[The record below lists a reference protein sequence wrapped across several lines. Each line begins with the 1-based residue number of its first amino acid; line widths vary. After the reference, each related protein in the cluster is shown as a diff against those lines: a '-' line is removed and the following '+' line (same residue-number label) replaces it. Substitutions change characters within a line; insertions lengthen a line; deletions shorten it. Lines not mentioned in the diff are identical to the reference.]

1 MKTKLPWILTVIL
14 AIALG
19 VVLIVRPTG
28 KSGTS
33 GTAGEKKVLY
43 WVDPMNP
50 ANRSDKPGKAPD
62 GMDLVPVYAEGQ
74 TPAAAEKKVLY
85 WVDPM
90 HPAYKSDKPGIAPDC
105 GMDLVPVYEGDVA
118 PEGSQSKVDGYSNV
132 KLTTARQQVIGV
144 QTGVAETRTIGRT
157 VRTVGRVA
165 VDETRLHTITTKFDG
180 YIEKLY
186 VDYTGKEVRR
196 GQPLFSVYSP
206 ELLATQQEYLL
217 ALRAAKESP
226 LLLEASRRR
235 LQLWD
240 ISASD
245 IRRLEQTGQPRKSLT
260 IASPASGFVLS
271 KTAIE
276 GARVI
281 AGTPMFEI
289 AGLDRV
295 WVVADVY
302 ESEIAFVR
310 VGAEAKVTLSYLPGR
325 TFTGKITFITPTVDP
340 MTRTAQ
346 VRVEVDNRDA
356 SLKPDMYAEI
366 VIQEPGRTVTV
377 VPESAV
383 LSTGTRSVLFVVKDD
398 GTFEPREVQTGTK
411 SDRFL
416 EIRSGVEPGEK
427 VATQANFLIDS
438 ESRLKA
444 ALAQM
449 SAPGAHSGH

>member
-1 MKTKLPWILTVIL
+1 MKTKLPWILTLVL

-19 VVLIVRPTG
+19 VTLFGLG
-28 KSGTS
+28 K
-33 GTAGEKKVLY
+33 
-43 WVDPMNP
+43 DNP
-50 ANRSDKPGKAPD
+50 ASADALAEQKA
-62 GMDLVPVYAEGQ
+62 E
-74 TPAAAEKKVLY
+74 EKKVLY

-105 GMDLVPVYEGDVA
+105 GMDLVPVYEDDAGDSGGA
-118 PEGSQSKVDGYSNV
+118 QSDVEGYSNV
-132 KLTTARQQVIGV
+132 RLTTQRQQLIGV
-144 QTGVAETRTIGRT
+144 QTGVAETRSIGRT

-165 VDETRLHTITTKFDG
+165 IDETRLHTVTTKFDG

-186 VDYTGKEVRR
+186 VDYTGREVRR

-217 ALRAAKESP
+217 ALRAAKQSP
-226 LLLEASRRR
+226 LLVESSRRR

-245 IRRLEQTGQPRKSLT
+245 IRRLEKTGQTRKSLT
-260 IASPASGFVLS
+260 IASPASGFVMS

-276 GARVI
+276 GARI
-281 AGTPMFEI
+281 TAGAPLFEI

-302 ESEIAFVR
+302 ETELAFVR
-310 VGAEAKVTLSYLPGR
+310 VGADARVTLSYLPGR

-340 MTRTAQ
+340 MTRTAK
-346 VRVEVDNRDA
+346 VRIEVDNRDA
-356 SLKPDMYAEI
+356 SLKPDMYAD
-366 VIQEPGRTVTV
+366 VLIQEPERTVTV
-377 VPESAV
+377 VPDSAV
-383 LSTGTRSVLFVVKDD
+383 ISTGTRSVLFVVKDD
-398 GTFEPREVQTGTK
+398 GTFEPRDVQTGTK
-411 SDRFL
+411 SDRFI
-416 EIRSGVEPGEK
+416 EIRSGVAPGEK

-449 SAPGAHSGH
+449 SGPGAHSGHGQ